1 MRALKRLLLGIVLL
15 AAVMV
20 AVAFALPRQVAV
32 ARSAVIDA
40 PEADVFPYLND
51 YRKFNEWSPWAAR
64 DPETHYVFS
73 GPSQGRGA
81 VMEWDSDELGTGKQE
96 IVASVE
102 NKSVTVSLDFG
113 PQGEATARY
122 TLAPA
127 GAGTKVTWG
136 FETDVGNN
144 PFSRWMGLL
153 FERWIG
159 GDYEEGLARLK
170 KVVEAAGAAR

>member
-1 MRALKRLLLGIVLL
+1 MRAVKRLILGIVLL
-15 AAVMV
+15 AVVMA

-32 ARSAVIDA
+32 ARSTVINA
-40 PEADVFPYLND
+40 PESDVFPYLND

-64 DPETHYVFS
+64 DPETHYVYT
-73 GPSQGRGA
+73 GPRQGKGA
-81 VMEWDSDELGTGKQE
+81 VMEWDSNEFGRGRQE

-113 PQGEATARY
+113 AQGEATARY
-122 TLAPA
+122 TLSPA

-136 FETDVGNN
+136 FESDVGNN
-144 PFSRWMGLL
+144 PLSRWMGLL

-170 KVVEAAGAAR
+170 KVVEAAGAAQ